1 MLLKTHKSIKR
12 IFTFLLAMLIIF
24 SLNTVSCFAITA
36 EEKAELQE
44 EKDKIQAEID
54 ANNEKIEKLEAQA
67 AEYDDDVSALQDKIQ
82 VLQDQIDLYNDE
94 IATIDSDINK
104 IEVQIDDINSE
115 IKKLEKK
122 VENLNKQI
130 AELEKE
136 QERIIELLGKRIRA
150 SYMSGPNT
158 SLEYLLTADEF
169 EFQSYLER
177 AEFLQRVAEQ
187 DDQNVKDLESA
198 IIAHDDAITEL
209 EDVKVRHESK
219 IEELD
224 EVKAEYESKK
234 EKKVAAKAEVVKAQ
248 DEYDADLAKVKEIVS
263 GFTNKSD
270 KLKEANDKRDKAM
283 MELDEK
289 MAEKNLYYGSGVV
302 DGDMIWPLPGED
314 VYISSSFKWRWGRMH
329 NGVDTCRWSGTEGAD
344 VIAVKDG
351 TIEYAGWN
359 GGYGNLI
366 IVNHGEGVL
375 TYYAHLSGYNC
386 SVGQKVKQGY
396 VIGYAGN
403 TGYSFGAHLHF
414 GVMINGTWVDPVL
427 HVTRYTAGGKYIQH
441 TDADGH

>member
-1 MLLKTHKSIKR
+1 MLLKTHNGFKR
-12 IFTFLLAMLIIF
+12 IFCLLMAVLMLTSF
-24 SLNTVSCFAITA
+24 VSVSAFALTD
-36 EEKAELQE
+36 EEKAE
-44 EKDKIQAEID
+44 IQAEKDELQEKID
-54 ANNEKIEKLEAQA
+54 KNNEKIKELEAKA

-82 VLQDQIDLYNDE
+82 VLQEQIDLYNKEIDE
-94 IATIDSDINK
+94 IDADIEK
-104 IEVQIDDINSE
+104 IEVQIKDINTE

-122 VENLNKQI
+122 VDNLNKEIIEHQ
-130 AELEKE
+130 EE
-136 QERIIELLGKRIRA
+136 QARIYELLGKRIRA

-158 SLEYLLTADEF
+158 SLEYLLTNDEF

-177 AEFLQRVAEQ
+177 VEFIQRIAEQ
-187 DDQNVKDLESA
+187 DDQNVRDLEEA
-198 IIAHDDAITEL
+198 IDNHNNAIVEL
-209 EDVKVRHESK
+209 EDVKVRQEAK
-219 IEELD
+219 ITELD
-224 EVKAEYESKK
+224 DAKAEYEAKK
-234 EKKVAAKAEVVKAQ
+234 QEQVDARAIIKASQ
-248 DEYDADLAKVKEIVS
+248 DEYNADLDEIKAIVS
-263 GFTNKSD
+263 GYTAESE
-270 KLKEANDKRDKAM
+270 KLEAANDKRDKAM

-289 MAEKNLYYGSGVV
+289 LAEKNLYYGSGVV

-314 VYISSSFKWRWGRMH
+314 VYISSSYKWRWGRMH

-344 VIAVKDG
+344 VIATKDG

-366 IVNHGEGVL
+366 IINHGEGVL

-386 SVGQKVKQGY
+386 TVGQSVKQGY

-414 GVMINGTWVDPVL
+414 GVMINGSWVDPVL